1 MPELCPRR
9 RPLEQM
15 AVMMMPEAPIHENDG
30 MMSGEHNIRLAWQ
43 VRNMEAVTQA
53 HSVEGFAH
61 DQFRFGIAAPD
72 RSHISAS
79 CWGIM
84 NVSQNQA
91 ALRRC
96 EPLSSA

>member
-9 RPLEQM
+9 RPPEQM

-30 MMSGEHNIRLAWQ
+30 TIPGEHKIRLARQ
-43 VRNMEAVTQA
+43 VRDMEAVTPA

-72 RSHISAS
+72 RSHVSAS

-84 NVSQNQA
+84 NVGQSQA

-96 EPLSSA
+96 EPSSSA